1 MALSMDD
8 SLEIPEGVP
17 PPRIVAA
24 VSPPLVSNTEGG
36 RPLDGRGGGGD
47 DDWLQFVAAENGVGR
62 RGSSVEEIADGWT
75 ARLGAVKQWGHA
87 KIQWSDQQ

>member
-24 VSPPLVSNTEGG
+24 VSPPLVSNTEGR
-36 RPLDGRGGGGD
+36 RPLDGRGGGD